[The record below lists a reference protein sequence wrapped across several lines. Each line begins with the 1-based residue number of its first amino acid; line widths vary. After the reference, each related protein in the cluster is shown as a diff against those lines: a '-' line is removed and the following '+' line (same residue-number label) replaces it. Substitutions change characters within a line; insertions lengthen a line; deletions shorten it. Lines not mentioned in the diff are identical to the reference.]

1 MKSTQPSN
9 DRPAA
14 LSVTQLNAQVKQT
27 LEGIFRNIWVAGE
40 ITDIARPQSGHIYLT
55 LKDNQS
61 QVRGVIWRSSA
72 ERIRFDLRDGQAVL
86 CQGDV
91 DVYGARGTYQLVIR
105 RMELRGVGDLQFA
118 LQRLQQKLQAEGL
131 FDPARKRPLP
141 TFPRRIALVTSPT
154 SAAVRDFLEVACRRW
169 PGIDV
174 LIIPTKVQGAE
185 AVDEIVSAIEVANAV
200 DPQPDVMVIAR
211 GGGSLEDLW
220 CFNDE
225 RVVRSIAASRLPVV
239 SAIGHEI
246 DVTLSDLAADRRAL
260 TPSEAGELVV
270 RSRDDVANEL
280 KSLQETL
287 RLRVVQKYDQQAAA
301 LRQLTQ
307 HPAFTRPFDRVVEQS
322 LWFDEAE
329 LRFQRATREAIVRIR
344 ERLAATAGLLDAVG
358 PLKVLARGYS
368 VTQKQPQGSL
378 VRSIGEVQTDDVL
391 RTILSDGTIESR
403 VVRTLANQNDG
414 DSDTFHG

>member
-1 MKSTQPSN
+1 M
-9 DRPAA
+9 
-14 LSVTQLNAQVKQT
+14 
-27 LEGIFRNIWVAGE
+27 FRNIWVAGE

-61 QVRGVIWRSSA
+61 QVRGVIWRSSVD
-72 ERIRFDLRDGQAVL
+72 RLRFDLRDGQAVL

-105 RMELRGVGDLQFA
+105 RMELQGIGDLQFA
-118 LQRLQQKLQAEGL
+118 LQKLQRKLQAEGL
-131 FDPARKRPLP
+131 FDAARKRPLP

-174 LIIPTKVQGAE
+174 LIVPTKVQGAD
-185 AVDEIVSAIEVANAV
+185 AVEEIVAAIATAQVV
-200 DPQPDVMVIAR
+200 TPGPDVMVIAR

-225 RVVRSIAASRLPVV
+225 RVVRAIVASQLPVV
-239 SAIGHEI
+239 TAIGHEI

-270 RSRDDVANEL
+270 RSKEEL
-280 KSLQETL
+280 DKELRSIKETL
-287 RLRVVQKYDQQAAA
+287 RLRVIQKFTQQESM
-301 LRQLTQ
+301 LQQLAQ
-307 HPAFTRPFDRVVEQS
+307 RPVFTRPFDRVVQQS

-329 LRFQRATREAIVRIR
+329 LRFQRATREAVVRLSQR
-344 ERLAATAGLLDAVG
+344 VAAAAELLEAVS

-368 VTQKQPQGSL
+368 VTQREPDGRL
-378 VRSIGEVQTDDVL
+378 IRSIQDVQSGDNL
-391 RTILSDGTIESR
+391 RTILTDGRIESR
-403 VVRTLANQNDG
+403 VVQTHANIATNNKNV
-414 DSDTFHG
+414 